1 MLGSRTV
8 LNGGKRGQKP
18 AGYLVR
24 STFLVLTFALTLAF
38 MDAFVLTLVRTF
50 FASFGGGIFTLLGRD
65 GEKGRILLRERGIS
79 FGAFGW
85 TLACAQ
91 SGLIR
96 RVAFHWSLE
105 ASIYREGRGSRRG
118 QSRPVSGIRGEVGGV
133 APKGAGAN
141 GALVIVLEAPGCG
154 RRANGSCLGRFILR
168 HAVAAESSSLSFS
181 ASRAVRRATNWWMV
195 SSLQKYRVSM
205 DGIAIWRLPGSSR
218 SLRS

>member
-18 AGYLVR
+18 AREIREGWKTRHRTNLNGGYLVR

-105 ASIYREGRGSRRG
+105 ASIYREGRGNRRG
-118 QSRPVSGIRGEVGGV
+118 QSPQ
-133 APKGAGAN
+133 
-141 GALVIVLEAPGCG
+141 
-154 RRANGSCLGRFILR
+154 RR
-168 HAVAAESSSLSFS
+168 
-181 ASRAVRRATNWWMV
+181 
-195 SSLQKYRVSM
+195 
-205 DGIAIWRLPGSSR
+205 
-218 SLRS
+218 